1 MEIFR
6 KSNFLYFFLI
16 LIMPAFSSAASSD
29 VSDISEQ
36 SLSDEEIEQ
45 FANTNLE
52 DFADLDIFSASKRPE
67 KVREV
72 AGSVYVITAK
82 DIARTGVD
90 SIPEALR
97 MAPGVQVSRV
107 SASSWAIS
115 IRGFNRQ
122 FSNKL
127 LVLIDGRTVYTPLFS
142 GVYWDVQDY
151 PIEDIER
158 IEVIRGPGG
167 TLWGSN
173 AVNGVINIITKEARK
188 TQGNYASAKVG
199 SHANTTEVRHG
210 SKFDDI
216 NFYRVYGTFRN
227 VSDFKRV
234 GAEKSNDDSWSK
246 GQAGFKSEIRDT
258 ANNKVAIQG
267 DFYSGRRNS
276 DLQTPTSTFPFV
288 NNVDA
293 GEDYSGANVMLKWNI
308 PINDVQTTL
317 QTYIDYV
324 YRDSLPII
332 ETEMITYD
340 FDWQANYKYG
350 RHDFVGGL
358 GYRATNDNLENTPL
372 FSYTPPSSST
382 SIINTFIQD
391 KISLVAEKLYLIL
404 GSKFDY
410 NDYTNFELQP
420 NARVLWHINDKH
432 SIWAAISRT
441 VRTPSRGEDSFNRIA
456 PAGLPLGFAYVEG
469 NHSYE
474 SENLNAYEMGWR
486 GSLRK
491 NLYAEVNLF
500 SNEYDDLRTSEV
512 ARVVGPTTFL
522 TSRNNGYGETYGGEA
537 LAIWGVNN
545 DWDLKFGYS
554 MLKQNFHKPRG
565 NTDTSLERDEQRSP
579 SFQYSVTSDYDIM
592 NNVSMNNSIYFVD
605 DIAYYTVT
613 GAKRFIKN
621 YTRFDTTVIYKP
633 KKNLE
638 LSITGQNLFDDN
650 HQEFDEI
657 IYSVPSEV
665 PRMLYAQIK
674 YKF

>member
-1 MEIFR
+1 MRIFR
-6 KSNFLYFFLI
+6 KLNLSLFLSVMIFPVVSL
-16 LIMPAFSSAASSD
+16 AETSD
-29 VSDISEQ
+29 KDDINI
-36 SLSDEEIEQ
+36 SDEELEQ
-45 FANTNLE
+45 IANTDLE
-52 DFADLDIFSASKRPE
+52 DFGDLDIFSASKRPE
-67 KVREV
+67 KIKEV

-82 DIARTGVD
+82 DIERTGVG

-97 MAPGVQVSRV
+97 MAPGVQVART
-107 SASSWAIS
+107 SAGTWAIS

-127 LVLIDGRTVYTPLFS
+127 LVLMDGRTVYTPLFS

-188 TQGNYASAKVG
+188 TQGNYALGKVG
-199 SHANTTEVRHG
+199 SHENLAEVRHG
-210 SKFDDI
+210 GKFNDI
-216 NFYRVYGTFRN
+216 NFYRVYSTFRN
-227 VSDFKRV
+227 VSDFNRV
-234 GAEKSNDDSWSK
+234 GAERSNDDSYGK
-246 GQAGFKSEIRDT
+246 GQVGFKSELRDSS
-258 ANNKVAIQG
+258 NNKVALQG

-276 DLQTPTSTFPFV
+276 DLQIPTSSSPFV
-288 NNVDA
+288 SNADA

-317 QTYIDYV
+317 QSYIDYT
-324 YRDSLPII
+324 YRDSLPIT
-332 ETEMITYD
+332 EQEMITYD
-340 FDWQANYKYG
+340 LDWQANYKYG
-350 RHDFVGGL
+350 RHDFVGGV
-358 GYRATNDNLENTPL
+358 GYRITNDNLENSSL
-372 FSYTPPSSST
+372 LSYTPPSSST
-382 SIINTFIQD
+382 SILSTFIQD
-391 KISLVAEKLYLIL
+391 KISLVTDKLYLIL

-410 NDYTNFELQP
+410 SDYTNFELQP
-420 NARVLWHINDKH
+420 NARILWHINDKH
-432 SIWAAISRT
+432 SVWGAISRA
-441 VRTPSRGEDSFNRIA
+441 VRTPSRGEDSFNRLA
-456 PAGLPLGFAYVEG
+456 PSGLPLGAAYVEG
-469 NHSYE
+469 NSSYE

-491 NLYAEVNLF
+491 NLYAEINTF
-500 SNEYDDLRTSEV
+500 YNDYDDLRTSEV
-512 ARVVGPTTFL
+512 ARVVGPTAFL
-522 TSRNNGYGETYGGEA
+522 TSRNNGYGENYGGEA

-554 MLKQNFHKPRG
+554 ILKQNFHKPRG

-579 SFQYSVTSDYDIM
+579 SFQYSITSDYDITDK
-592 NNVSMNNSIYFVD
+592 VSMNNSLYFVD

-613 GAKRFIKN
+613 GTKRFIEN
-621 YTRFDTTVIYKP
+621 YTRFDTTLIYRP

-638 LSITGQNLFDDN
+638 LSLTGQNLFDDN

-657 IYSVPSEV
+657 IYSTASEV
-665 PRMLYAQIK
+665 PRMVYAQVK